1 MTKRSRWCLLLI
13 SAWYLACQTGEKS
26 ALGESFNFDKLV
38 GFIGIWIEL
47 AIFSYSLLTR
57 KKIPRTSTS

>member
-26 ALGESFNFDKLV
+26 ALRESFNLDKLV
-38 GFIGIWIEL
+38 GFIGIWIGL
-47 AIFSYSLLTR
+47 AIFSYSLLTS
-57 KKIPRTSTS
+57 KESPQTTAN